1 MAGRFAVG
9 FPAKFEGMNAGGTPF
24 WLALTLSVVLAG
36 VATWSFL
43 GSGTVAPGSPVHA
56 GAGPVDG
63 VPPESSDDAEG
74 VAPTESN
81 AESEPVEAD
90 APDVTFSFAVE
101 VARFEDGTRL
111 EQDDLHRVTCRGVD
125 GEIRWELGMEDTLLG
140 AHQLDANGDGT
151 IEILLVDRAHA
162 VGLDAGGRP
171 IPGFSIR
178 PGVDITSHAVV
189 DYDGDGNE
197 RYLLGLADGR
207 ILNHRRLG
215 EATPGWRHESKGRPI
230 QAIAHLRAG
239 RKDYLCSVD
248 EKGVVMLLKRS
259 GQRRVR
265 TPSQLHA
272 VAGRRP
278 VAFQVKSDIGSSLLI
293 ARDAEGV
300 AQTRRF
306 DDGIPRPAS
315 QAEVQLLEAVEAR
328 WSRVDVE

>member
-1 MAGRFAVG
+1 MFG
-9 FPAKFEGMNAGGTPF
+9 GMNAGGTPF

-43 GSGTVAPGSPVHA
+43 GSGFVAPESTGHA
-56 GAGPVDG
+56 GTGPVDG
-63 VPPESSDDAEG
+63 LPPTSLEDPAS
-74 VAPTESN
+74 TESN
-81 AESEPVEAD
+81 AELERAEVA
-90 APDVTFSFAVE
+90 AADVTFSFAVE

-125 GEIRWELGMEDTLLG
+125 GEVRWELGMEDTLLG

-171 IPGFSIR
+171 IPGFSVR

-272 VAGRRP
+272 VTGRRP

-300 AQTRRF
+300 AQTRPF
-306 DDGIPRPAS
+306 DDGVARPAS
-315 QAEVQLLEAVEAR
+315 PAEIQLLEAVEAR

>member
-1 MAGRFAVG
+1 MFG
-9 FPAKFEGMNAGGTPF
+9 GMNAGGTPF

-43 GSGTVAPGSPVHA
+43 GSGSVAPELDVHA
-56 GAGPVDG
+56 ETGPVDG
-63 VPPESSDDAEG
+63 LPPASPDD
-74 VAPTESN
+74 PTPADSN
-81 AESEPVEAD
+81 AELERAEA
-90 APDVTFSFAVE
+90 AAADVTFSFAVE

-111 EQDDLHRVTCRGVD
+111 EQDDLHRVTCRGVN
-125 GEIRWELGMEDTLLG
+125 GEVRWELGMEDTLLG

-272 VAGRRP
+272 VNGRRP
-278 VAFQVKSDIGSSLLI
+278 VAFQVKSDIGSSMLI
-293 ARDAEGV
+293 ARDAEGM

-306 DDGIPRPAS
+306 DDGIARPAS
-315 QAEVQLLEAVEAR
+315 EAEVQLLEAVEAR

>member
-1 MAGRFAVG
+1 M
-9 FPAKFEGMNAGGTPF
+9 FEGMNAGGTPF

-43 GSGTVAPGSPVHA
+43 GSGSVAPELDVHA
-56 GAGPVDG
+56 ETGPVDG
-63 VPPESSDDAEG
+63 LPPASPDDP
-74 VAPTESN
+74 APADSN
-81 AESEPVEAD
+81 AELERAEA
-90 APDVTFSFAVE
+90 AAADVTFSFAVE

-125 GEIRWELGMEDTLLG
+125 GEVRWELGMEDTLLG

-272 VAGRRP
+272 VNGRRP
-278 VAFQVKSDIGSSLLI
+278 VAFQVKSDIGSSMLI

-306 DDGIPRPAS
+306 DDGIARPAS

-328 WSRVDVE
+328 WSRVDIE